1 MKGHRMAR
9 PGMSMATTTSPA
21 PQQAD
26 RRETLVGRAWDAQ
39 EKLEGRLGNI
49 GRGKYGRVIRM
60 ARKPTPEEYR
70 KAATVSAAGLV
81 LLGSIGFLI
90 FFLMSFIPR

>member
-1 MKGHRMAR
+1 
-9 PGMSMATTTSPA
+9 MATATSPA
-21 PQQAD
+21 PPQTD
-26 RRETLVGRAWDAQ
+26 RRETLVGKAWDAQ
-39 EKLEGRLGNI
+39 EKLEGRLANL

-81 LLGSIGFLI
+81 LLGAMGFVI
-90 FFLMSFIPR
+90 FVLMSFIPR